1 MVVGIEIGYR
11 RIQDDL
17 LLQLLQRRRRAAAD
31 HQCASFYVFF
41 SDMTFFGEGII
52 RPADKID
59 VTVKQIVYK
68 DIRDAFH
75 LGFGGKQDVG
85 LSGQKGIQRIVI
97 VEQRRDGDRR
107 FIFSEF
113 SDDFGQM
120 IQSRTH
126 GHADG
131 DIVAVAEGEV
141 LSLFDCPLQLI
152 VDIVQGRK
160 ELFAGRR

>member
-41 SDMTFFGEGII
+41 SDKTFFGEGII

-75 LGFGGKQDVG
+75 LGFGGKQDAG
-85 LSGQKGIQRIVI
+85 LWPDCETDQLSFLPDKN
-97 VEQRRDGDRR
+97 
-107 FIFSEF
+107 
-113 SDDFGQM
+113 
-120 IQSRTH
+120 
-126 GHADG
+126 
-131 DIVAVAEGEV
+131 V
-141 LSLFDCPLQLI
+141 LSDLLISMVIPWGLQPHDPLIKSRMGIRELI
-152 VDIVQGRK
+152 
-160 ELFAGRR
+160 